1 MKIEF
6 NLLIDLEEREIQ
18 FVFLPTIILDKTINN
33 CSIYIAFL
41 CFHLTIEL

>member
-6 NLLIDLEEREIQ
+6 NSLIDLEEKEIG
-18 FVFLPTIILDKTINN
+18 FVFIPTIILDKTINN
-33 CSIYIAFL
+33 CDIYIAWL

>member
-6 NLLIDLEEREIQ
+6 NLLIDLEEKEIG
-18 FVFLPTIILDKTINN
+18 FVFLPTIILDKTIDS
-33 CSIYIAFL
+33 CCIYIAFL

>member
-1 MKIEF
+1 MKIDF
-6 NLLIDLEEREIQ
+6 NSLIDLEGKEIQ
-18 FVFLPTIILDKTINN
+18 FVFIPTIILDKTIDN

>member
-6 NLLIDLEEREIQ
+6 NSLIDLEEKEMA
-18 FVFLPTIILDKTINN
+18 FVFLPTIILDKTMYH

-41 CFHLTIEL
+41 CFHLSIEL

>member
-1 MKIEF
+1 MKIKFES
-6 NLLIDLEEREIQ
+6 LIDLEEKEIG
-18 FVFLPTIILDKTINN
+18 FVFLPTIILDKTIND

>member
-6 NLLIDLEEREIQ
+6 DSLIDLEEKEI
-18 FVFLPTIILDKTINN
+18 VFIFFPTIILDKTINN